1 MKRISIFLLSTLLLC
16 SCEDLLTPAI
26 ENNKELSDMYTD
38 PDYAMGLLG
47 TSYVLI
53 PYVYQA
59 IPQSDVATDDAVSND
74 YSNGYLKMATGSWTS
89 SVNPMSQ
96 WQTRRNAIQY
106 TNLFLANCDDV
117 QWSSDELLRAMFND
131 RLKGEAYAMR
141 ALQMYFLLLAHGGWS
156 NGGELLGVPIV
167 TEPESGD
174 SNFNVP
180 RDSFQACVDQIFADL
195 QVAEELLPYDY
206 KVHDLSEIPQRYIDL
221 GVSSS
226 DYYDRVNGASSKGR
240 ISGRIAQA
248 IRVQVA
254 LLAASPAYSE
264 GTDVTYEDVA
274 EYAAQLLNT
283 IGGESGL
290 STVGL
295 TWYCD
300 NVDNVSSGDNPDEI
314 IWRSNVSSNN
324 DLESENFPPTLYG
337 NGRVNP
343 TQNLVDAFPMLNGY
357 PIDDEAN
364 SGYND
369 QDPYSNRDPRLATYV
384 LLNNTT
390 QGSANT
396 SIVTGTY
403 GTTINSIN
411 RESGQSTR
419 TGYYLR
425 KLTRASCNP
434 NPTYNTTAKH
444 YTAYIRYTE
453 MFLAYAEAANE
464 AYGPTGSAPSA
475 SYSAYDVIKAIRTR
489 AGIDSSDPY
498 LESCASD
505 IESMRELI
513 RNERRL
519 ELCFENIR
527 FWDLRRWMCDLTET
541 ARGVEISQGSD
552 GSTLVYK
559 TIDVEKRNY
568 QDYMNYGPVPY
579 EEICKWT
586 MLEQN
591 RGW

>member
-1 MKRISIFLLSTLLLC
+1 
-16 SCEDLLTPAI
+16 
-26 ENNKELSDMYTD
+26 MYTD

-74 YSNGYLKMATGSWTS
+74 YTNDYLKMATGSWTS
-89 SVNPMSQ
+89 SVSAVSQ

-106 TNLFLANCDDV
+106 TNLFLANCDEV
-117 QWSSDELLRAMFND
+117 QWSSDETLREMFND

-156 NGGELLGVPIV
+156 NSNELLGVPIV
-167 TEPESGD
+167 TEPEGGD
-174 SNFNVP
+174 TNFNIP
-180 RDSFQACVDQIFADL
+180 RNTFQECIDQVFADL
-195 QVAEELLPYDY
+195 SAAEELLPYDY
-206 KVHDLSEIPQRYIDL
+206 KIHDSSEIPQKYIDL
-221 GVSSS
+221 GVTSS

-274 EYAAQLLNT
+274 EYAAELLNT
-283 IGGESGL
+283 IGGDSGL
-290 STVGL
+290 SAVGA

-357 PIDDEAN
+357 PIDDEVN

-369 QDPYSNRDPRLATYV
+369 QDPYTNRDPRLATYI
-384 LLNNTT
+384 LLNNAT
-390 QGSANT
+390 QGPANT

-434 NPTYNTTAKH
+434 DPIYNTTAKH

-464 AYGPTGSAPSA
+464 AYGPKGTAPSA
-475 SYSAYDVIKAIRTR
+475 AYSAYDVIKAIRTR

-498 LESCASD
+498 LESCATST
-505 IESMRELI
+505 ESMRELI

-541 ARGVEISQGSD
+541 ARGVEISLGSN

-559 TIDVEKRNY
+559 SIDVEKRNY

-579 EEICKWT
+579 EEICKWS

-591 RGW
+591 KGW